1 MSPIKATFTKI
12 AKISHKS
19 KPIQISRAHFRHFF
33 APNFVRFALL
43 IVQTALGVL
52 CLTQKKISFAYFFSL
67 KHMKAPETIKKYPK
81 TMEKLTKKNR
91 SFQ

>member
-19 KPIQISRAHFRHFF
+19 KPIQITRAHFRHFF

-43 IVQTALGVL
+43 IVQTLEVS
-52 CLTQKKISFAYFFSL
+52 CVSHRKKISFAYFFSL
-67 KHMKAPETIKKYPK
+67 EHMKAPETIKNYPK